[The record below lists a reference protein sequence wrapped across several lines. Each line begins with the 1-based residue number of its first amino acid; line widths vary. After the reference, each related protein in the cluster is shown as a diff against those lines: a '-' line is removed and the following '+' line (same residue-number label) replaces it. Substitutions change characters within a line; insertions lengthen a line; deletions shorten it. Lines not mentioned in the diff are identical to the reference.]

1 MQKKRTETMTGL
13 GLILSRYP
21 GEKIMIKAMTDASD
35 EEIIKAMRGDG
46 ITLSVVD
53 TSDYKNPVSNR
64 ERKMAKIGIN
74 APKSIS
80 ILREEIIKKEINKSL
95 GN

>member
-1 MQKKRTETMTGL
+1 MQKKRTETMTGI

-21 GEKIMIKAMTDASD
+21 GEKIMIKAMADASD

-46 ITLSVVD
+46 ITLTVVD
-53 TSDYKNPVSNR
+53 ISDYKNPASNR

-80 ILREEIIKKEINKSL
+80 ILREEILKKEINKSL